1 MATRPSHAPGSATLP
16 GTPHRVGYSL
26 SMTLADPDTT
36 PARPPRRS
44 RSGQDA
50 PINSLRTG
58 EAARAFIPTVL
69 YGKCPNCRHEYMY
82 ASWIKVKPTCG
93 FCGVR
98 FERDP
103 GSFLVL
109 LGLNYLIAITLSG
122 ILAWVLIANFGLF
135 NGLTPIL
142 AAAGLISVVA
152 FYHLAKSLYIWIL
165 WVFGFVYND

>member
-1 MATRPSHAPGSATLP
+1 MG
-16 GTPHRVGYSL
+16 VGYHDGMIVANS
-26 SMTLADPDTT
+26 TETT
-36 PARPPRRS
+36 PVRPPKRS

-50 PINSLRTG
+50 PINNLRTG
-58 EAARAFIPTVL
+58 EAVRAFLPTVL

-82 ASWIKVKPTCG
+82 RNWIQVKPTCG

-109 LGLNYLIAITLSG
+109 LGLNYLIAIAVTG
-122 ILAWVLIANFGLF
+122 ILAWILIANFGLF
-135 NGLTPIL
+135 SGLTIIL
-142 AAAGLISVVA
+142 AVTGLLSVVG
-152 FYHLAKSLYIWIL
+152 FYHVAKSAYIWLL